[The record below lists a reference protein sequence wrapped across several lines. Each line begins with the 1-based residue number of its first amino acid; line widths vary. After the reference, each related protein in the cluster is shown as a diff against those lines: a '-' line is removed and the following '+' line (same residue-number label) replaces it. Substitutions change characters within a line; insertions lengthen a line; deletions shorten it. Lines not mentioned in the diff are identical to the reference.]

1 MLLKLIICLIKIF
14 FDNEFYYGNY
24 NIVNY
29 SYNIFY
35 YREKNNKTILIIIII
50 INCSIY
56 NFYYSKFVII
66 LFTIDHISK
75 NEN

>member
-14 FDNEFYYGNY
+14 FDNEFYHENY
-24 NIVNY
+24 NIDNY
-29 SYNIFY
+29 NYNIFY

-56 NFYYSKFVII
+56 NFYSKYVII
-66 LFTIDHISK
+66 LCKIDHSSK
-75 NEN
+75 NRN